1 MRIKINILYVKTKRD
16 AEEVKNIEDVL
27 KEREYLDQAGVEF
40 NEIAITAESNSSDEA
55 TEILLTALNN
65 AQPDILI
72 TGAGIFK
79 YSFFNDRQLI
89 NMLYQ
94 LNCPVI
100 IGRHFA
106 IPGVHK
112 LKSMIQRLIRNSL
125 SNFTTEQ
132 D

>member
-1 MRIKINILYVKTKRD
+1 MEHSRKFKINILYVKTYRD

-27 KEREYLDQAGVEF
+27 KEKEYLDQARVEF
-40 NEIAITAESNSSDEA
+40 NEIAITAESNSRDEVA
-55 TEILLTALNN
+55 EILLTALNN
-65 AQPDILI
+65 AQPEIVI
-72 TGAGIFK
+72 IGAAIFK

-100 IGRHFA
+100 IGMHFA

-112 LKSMIQRLIRNSL
+112 LKSMIKRFIRK
-125 SNFTTEQ
+125 
-132 D
+132 